1 MNSKFFKLP
10 SLLVSFAAA
19 LLLSVSAIA
28 DDKAAGVTK
37 ADDKQL
43 SPLASAVKTRLQFNE
58 YTSDLDIRV
67 EADGDVVILKGDVPT
82 QEKRELAETIASNT
96 LGVEEV
102 DNQLNV
108 EGERG

>member
-1 MNSKFFKLP
+1 MNWKIFKLP
-10 SLLVSFAAA
+10 SLLVSITAA

-28 DDKAAGVTK
+28 GDKASGATK

-102 DNQLNV
+102 DNQLSV
-108 EGERG
+108 EDERG